1 MSEYP
6 TKRNLDG
13 VYFRVKRKNGY
24 EAVCWTDLTD
34 DERDEFGKDRP
45 LTWWK
50 SMAEIMTRQLRLIGD
65 QLDIEFVDGDE
76 E

>member
-1 MSEYP
+1 MSGYP

-13 VYFRVKRKNGY
+13 VYFRVKRENGY
-24 EAVCWTDLTD
+24 EPICWTDLTD

-45 LTWWK
+45 LSWWK

-65 QLDIEFVDGDE
+65 QLDIELVDGDAE
-76 E
+76 